1 MTIKKLIPA
10 LVIAGSVAFTLP
22 SCKSK
27 VPDADIKTK
36 VEAVAIPGV
45 TVEVKDGVVTLN
57 GKVTNEADKAAV
69 EAAVKAM
76 DAKESGVKSVT
87 NNIVVEAPVAP
98 EPVVNAVD
106 ATLLTQVIDAT
117 KDFPTIKADVKDGV
131 ITVTG
136 ELEQAKVVRLKQTLD
151 NLKPKK
157 TDLSALK
164 VK

>member
-10 LVIAGSVAFTLP
+10 LVIAGTVAITLP

-27 VPDADIKTK
+27 IPDAEIKSK
-36 VEAVAIPGV
+36 VETVVIPGV

-69 EAAVKAM
+69 ENAIKAM

-87 NNIVVEAPVAP
+87 NNIIVEAPVVAA
-98 EPVVNAVD
+98 PVVNEVD
-106 ATLLTQVIDAT
+106 AVLATQVVDAT
-117 KDFPTIKADVKDGV
+117 KDFPTIKAEVKDGI

-136 ELEQAKVVRLKQTLD
+136 EIEKAKVTKLKQTLD

-157 TDLSALK
+157 TDMSALT

>member
-10 LVIAGSVAFTLP
+10 VLLVSTVALTLP

-27 VPDADIKTK
+27 VPDTEVKTK
-36 VEAVAIPGV
+36 VENVVVPGV

-57 GKVTNEADKAAV
+57 GTVTNEADKAAV
-69 EAAVKAM
+69 ENNIKAM
-76 DAKESGVKSVT
+76 DAKESGVKSVV
-87 NNIVVEAPVAP
+87 NNIVVVAP
-98 EPVVNAVD
+98 APAPVVNTND
-106 ATLLTQVIDAT
+106 AALSTLVVDAT
-117 KDFPTIKADVKDGV
+117 KDFPSVSATVSDGV

-136 ELEQAKVVRLKQTLD
+136 ELEKAKVQALKMALD

-157 TDLSALK
+157 TDMSALK